1 MKSHLVSSRVEAV
14 GDQMS
19 SGHSAPHS
27 KESRLSVSN
36 FVISLLSGLICFL
49 LCAEVQNVIIC
60 QNKRISFL
68 E

>member
-19 SGHSAPHS
+19 SGHSAPYS

-36 FVISLLSGLICFL
+36 ISLLSGFICFL
-49 LCAEVQNVIIC
+49 LCAEVQNVMIC

>member
-19 SGHSAPHS
+19 SGHSAPYS

-36 FVISLLSGLICFL
+36 FVISLLSGFICFL
-49 LCAEVQNVIIC
+49 LCAEVQNVMIC